1 MESAEKKAKRGKRG
15 QGCIYL
21 PKNSRNYW
29 IKFSINGQTV
39 QRSANTESRRD
50 ALDELK
56 AQILRYSNGEAVD
69 SRRVTIAALAESLMQ
84 LWRNHDKNPA
94 SIEWAGYCWKRLLP
108 HFGKMKADALPT
120 AAIGDYIEKRKAEGA
135 ANGTINRELTIL
147 SCAFTMAY
155 NETPRRVSRKLSF
168 TRLPGPKGR
177 QGFVE
182 QAQYRALA
190 AHCTAVYMRTMLAL
204 AYSFGSRKGEL
215 LGLKVR
221 NVDLLAGTISLD
233 TSKNGDARKVSLT
246 KETRQLLAGC
256 IVGKGPEDAV
266 FTRQEV
272 SGRHVPVAD
281 FRGIW
286 DKITL
291 AAGCPGLLFHDLRR
305 SAVRNMVRAGIPE
318 TVCMKISGHRTRNT
332 FDRYNISSE
341 RDLIE
346 AAKKIESAELSYSL
360 VKVEQVDEKAKGVQ
374 NEIVQ

>member
-1 MESAEKKAKRGKRG
+1 
-15 QGCIYL
+15 
-21 PKNSRNYW
+21 
-29 IKFSINGQTV
+29 
-39 QRSANTESRRD
+39 
-50 ALDELK
+50 
-56 AQILRYSNGEAVD
+56 
-69 SRRVTIAALAESLMQ
+69 
-84 LWRNHDKNPA
+84 
-94 SIEWAGYCWKRLLP
+94 
-108 HFGKMKADALPT
+108 MKADALPT

-168 TRLPGPKGR
+168 TRLPEPKGR

-182 QAQYRALA
+182 QKQYDALTA
-190 AHCTAVYMRTMLAL
+190 NCTELYMRAMLAL
-204 AYSFGSRKGEL
+204 AYSFGFRKGEL

-221 NVDLLAGTISLD
+221 NVDLLARTISLD
-233 TSKNGDARKVSLT
+233 TSNCDARKVLLT
-246 KETRQLLAGC
+246 QETRHLLAAC
-256 IVGKGPEDAV
+256 IAGKGPEEAV
-266 FTRQEV
+266 FTRQDI
-272 SGRHVPVAD
+272 SGRQVPVAD
-281 FRGIW
+281 FRGTW
-286 DKITL
+286 RKITL

-346 AAKKIESAELSYSL
+346 AAKKIESSQLSYSL
-360 VKVEQVDEKAKGVQ
+360 VKVKQVDEKVKEVQ